1 MTKTTI
7 TLDPDM
13 RVRRAARIILS
24 SVAKLTF
31 SRMAAAEAGEAEAGI
46 HQMRV
51 AAKRLRESMRLFQPI
66 YHRSEFK
73 AILTLVDELND
84 HLGAVRDQD
93 VLIEHVGLLGEPDV
107 PFLRDLVAFL
117 EARREQQQAALNVE
131 LAKLREDRLPERL
144 AEIIVNGRHGKGH
157 EVAGQRCRPFARAV
171 ISVRLDKVIGR
182 LKAVEGEHDATGLHR
197 VRVANKQ
204 LRYAMEPFVPIFDR
218 RIEMAYHR
226 VSELHTTLG
235 DLHDLDVLRDT
246 VNAFALDH
254 NRVPEARPRLGVL
267 QGIRRRE
274 YGRALTF
281 FSEGSELTFVR
292 LVADAID

>member
-1 MTKTTI
+1 M
-7 TLDPDM
+7 LDPDM
-13 RVRRAARIILS
+13 RVRRAARL
-24 SVAKLTF
+24 VLTAAAKATF
-31 SRMAAAEAGEAEAGI
+31 SRLGAAERGEAEAGI

-51 AAKRLRESMRLFQPI
+51 ACKRLRESMRLFAPV

-73 AILTLVDELND
+73 SILRLVDELND

-93 VLIEHVGLLGEPDV
+93 VLVDHVGLLG
-107 PFLRDLVAFL
+107 DLDAPL
-117 EARREQQQAALNVE
+117 LKDLTAHLDARRQQYQEALNQE
-131 LAKLREDRLPERL
+131 LAKIRDERLPDRLG
-144 AEIIVNGRHGKGH
+144 EIVVDGRHGRQH
-157 EVAGQRCRPFARAV
+157 EVAGQRCRPFARAA
-171 ISVRLDKVIGR
+171 ISIRLDKVISR
-182 LKAVEGEHDATGLHR
+182 MKAVEGEHDAPGLHL

-246 VNAFALDH
+246 VADFAHEH
-254 NRVPEARPRLGVL
+254 NRAAEARPRLSIL

-274 YGRALTF
+274 YGRAVTF

>member
-1 MTKTTI
+1 MTKLTT
-7 TLDPDM
+7 TLDPDL
-13 RVRRAARIILS
+13 RVRRAAR
-24 SVAKLTF
+24 VVLTAA
-31 SRMAAAEAGEAEAGI
+31 SRATFARLAAAEAGEAEAGI

-51 AAKRLRESMRLFQPI
+51 NCKRLRETMRLFAPV
-66 YHRSEFK
+66 YHRNEFK
-73 AILTLVDELND
+73 SILTLVDELND

-93 VLIEHVGLLGEPDV
+93 VLIEHVGLLGGSDAP
-107 PFLRDLVAFL
+107 LLADLIASL
-117 EARREQQQAALNVE
+117 EARRESHQAALNAE
-131 LAKLREDRLPERL
+131 LAKIREERLPERL
-144 AEIIVNGRHGKGH
+144 ADIIVNGRHSRQH
-157 EVAGQRCRPFARAV
+157 DIAGQRCRPFARAA
-171 ISVRLDKVIGR
+171 ISQRLDKVIVR
-182 LKAVEGEHDATGLHR
+182 LRAVAGEDDAAGLHR

-246 VNAFALDH
+246 VSEYAAEH
-254 NRVPEARPRLGVL
+254 HRTAEARPRLSIL

-274 YGRALTF
+274 YGRSLTF
-281 FSEGSELTFVR
+281 FADGSELTFVR